1 MPKLK
6 FQNQSER
13 VKLKLIKNYNLNFL
27 LFLEASKRIR
37 KTNREH
43 DLIKRRKLEEEVFE
57 KLSISK
63 ALANII
69 IALGE

>member
-57 KLSISK
+57 KLTISK

>member
-27 LFLEASKRIR
+27 LILEASKRIR

>member
-27 LFLEASKRIR
+27 LILEASKRIR

-57 KLSISK
+57 KLTISK
-63 ALANII
+63 ALANIT

>member
-27 LFLEASKRIR
+27 LILEASKRIR

-63 ALANII
+63 ALANVT

>member
-6 FQNQSER
+6 FQNQNAQ
-13 VKLKLIKNYNLNFL
+13 VKFKKNEFFEKIKI
-27 LFLEASKRIR
+27 LEASKRIR

-43 DLIKRRKLEEEVFE
+43 DLIKRRKLEDEVFE
-57 KLSISK
+57 KLTISK
-63 ALANII
+63 ALKNII

>member
-57 KLSISK
+57 KLTISK
-63 ALANII
+63 ALANIT